1 MDHTSVLLDESI
13 EALQIKT
20 DGIYVDATLGAAGHS
35 SEILKR
41 IPEGHL
47 YSFEQDHTVV
57 EVARKRLSAIAG
69 NFTIVERNFVEL
81 KTALAELGVD
91 KIDGILFDLGV
102 SSMQFDRGERGFS
115 YNHNARLDMRM
126 NDHQELDAYQIINT
140 WSFQDLY
147 RILTVYG
154 EEKFAKQI
162 ARSIER
168 ERNEQPIET
177 TFQLVDLIKQTLP
190 AAVLRKKGHPAKQT
204 FQALRIAVND
214 ELRVFETAL
223 VDAIEITAIHGR
235 IAVISFHSLED
246 RIAKNIFKQYSS
258 NEQKLPKNLPILPQ
272 DEELTK
278 LKLINRKPI
287 IAGEQELTDNN
298 RAHSAKLRVAEV
310 QR

>member
-13 EALQIKT
+13 EALQIKA

-57 EVARKRLSAIAG
+57 EVARERLSAIAD

-81 KTALAELGVD
+81 KAALAESGVN

-115 YNHNARLDMRM
+115 YNHDARLDMRM

-162 ARSIER
+162 ARAIER
-168 ERNEQPIET
+168 ERKVQPIET
-177 TFQLVDLIKQTLP
+177 TFQLVDVIKQTLP

-223 VDAIEITAIHGR
+223 VDAIEIAAIHGR

-246 RIAKNIFKQYSS
+246 RIAKSIFKQYST
-258 NEQKLPKNLPILPQ
+258 NERKMPKNLPVLPQ
-272 DEELTK
+272 DEELSK

-287 IAGEQELTDNN
+287 VASEQELADNN